1 MLTVK
6 QQKLTAKHAYSKNKH
21 PYFCN
26 NINAFRLLVRAVED
40 RLTHPVVM
48 HPFHKW
54 TLSP

>member
-26 NINAFRLLVRAVED
+26 NINAFRLLVRAVEE